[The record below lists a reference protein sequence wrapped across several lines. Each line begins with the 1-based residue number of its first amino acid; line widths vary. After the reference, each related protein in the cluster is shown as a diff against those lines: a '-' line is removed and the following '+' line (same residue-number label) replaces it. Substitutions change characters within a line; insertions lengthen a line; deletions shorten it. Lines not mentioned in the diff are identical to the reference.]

1 MKVTQH
7 LRYSQSHNKLSTR
20 NSVISNKELNNIPN
34 IKKDINNNLGISKR
48 TKKIYKINKILPR
61 K

>member
-1 MKVTQH
+1 MNVTQH